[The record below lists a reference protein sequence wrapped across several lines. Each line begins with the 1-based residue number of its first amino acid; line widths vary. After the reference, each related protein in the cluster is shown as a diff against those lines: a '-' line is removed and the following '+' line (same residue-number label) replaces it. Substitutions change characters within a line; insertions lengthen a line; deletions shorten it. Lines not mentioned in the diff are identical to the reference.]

1 MLITVYDKIKNFEY
15 EEEKYFLIDY
25 IQYKNRQV
33 NLYFNE
39 LQHDDYDQ
47 FTWNME
53 NWCCIDGRRFI
64 RTFSKDGHFEREFS
78 GYDIYDMD
86 KYFLPEKADRVEI
99 A

>member
-1 MLITVYDKIKNFEY
+1 MLVYDKIKDFEY
-15 EEEKYFLIDY
+15 EEEKYFLIDMV
-25 IQYKNRQV
+25 QYKNRQV

-39 LQHDDYDQ
+39 LQHDDYGQ
-47 FTWNME
+47 FSWNLE

-64 RTFSKDGHFEREFS
+64 RTFCKDGKFEREFS

-86 KYFLPEKADRVEI
+86 KYFLPEKADKVEI

>member
-39 LQHDDYDQ
+39 LQHDDYD
-47 FTWNME
+47 
-53 NWCCIDGRRFI
+53 
-64 RTFSKDGHFEREFS
+64 
-78 GYDIYDMD
+78 
-86 KYFLPEKADRVEI
+86 
-99 A
+99 